1 MSQAL
6 RVAIACQG
14 GGSHAAFVAGILCR
28 LLGPDLRDRFELM
41 AISGTSGGAICASL
55 AWAGLVA
62 GGPESRSN
70 AVRRLREF
78 WNDMEVH
85 DVLDAWTNF
94 WSVWLARAPF
104 TAEVSPYTYV
114 PIAEPRLR
122 TLLTAHLA
130 LENLPVDPESRKRPK
145 LLI

>member
-1 MSQAL
+1 MSRAP

-14 GGSHAAFVAGILCR
+14 GGSHAAFVAGVLCK
-28 LLGPDLRDRFELM
+28 LLSPDLRDRFELT

-62 GGPESRSN
+62 GGSEGQSN
-70 AVRRLREF
+70 TLRRLQGF
-78 WNDMEVH
+78 WKDLEVH

-94 WSVWLARAPF
+94 WSVWLTRAPF
-104 TAEVSPYTYV
+104 TAEVSPYAYV

-122 TLLTAHLA
+122 ELLAAHLA
-130 LENLPVDPESRKRPK
+130 
-145 LLI
+145 